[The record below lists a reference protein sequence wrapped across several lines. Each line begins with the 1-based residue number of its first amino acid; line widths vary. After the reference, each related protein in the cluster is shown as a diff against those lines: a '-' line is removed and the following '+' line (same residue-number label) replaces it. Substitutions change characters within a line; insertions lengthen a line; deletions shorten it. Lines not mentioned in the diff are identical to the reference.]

1 MAEAGRAAS
10 EATAKAAAAKN
21 FFIEFSHRRPWPQT
35 RFIAEMRDA
44 VTPANHHDCV
54 LLQCVFPAFTK
65 GFRRFAADQQI
76 ACSHFV
82 LSVLVEAM
90 EHPVVAPC

>member
-21 FFIEFSHRRPWPQT
+21 FFIEFSHRRPWPQA

-54 LLQCVFPAFTK
+54 LLQWIFPAFTK
-65 GFRRFAADQQI
+65 GFARCTAEHQI
-76 ACSHFV
+76 MCSYFV
-82 LSVLVEAM
+82 PCVLIEAM